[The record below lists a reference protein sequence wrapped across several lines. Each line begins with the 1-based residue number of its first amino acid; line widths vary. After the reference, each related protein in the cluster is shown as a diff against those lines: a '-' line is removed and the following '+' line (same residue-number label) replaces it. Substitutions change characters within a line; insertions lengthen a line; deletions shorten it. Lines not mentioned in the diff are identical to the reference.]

1 MTEKTENVINFTL
14 SKDIHLPLTIGIHDL
29 SGITPSLLLKL
40 DNRHVESSKNDVNE
54 REFNSTTDVL
64 IKYKMLKEVWN
75 KNILCEIHVESG
87 NGKKLTM
94 PLIKSLSVPLPDKPH
109 EFSDINNIEST
120 QFTFKCLTTPSSEKE
135 WVQLPINYNQLPLN
149 SMVIVRLYSMDTQTG
164 GKIFLGEGKLE
175 IFTSVCSMKMGKYRI
190 PIILN
195 HSCGDFDDLNKET
208 NVTPSNFVERMK
220 SLDINDTRPT
230 WLASL
235 TERKVKQ
242 LLEKSSQ
249 SNKIK
254 SNVVILLEFPKFE
267 SPVIY
272 SDVKYTALVLPSLD
286 LRPNDVTTFDPSFN
300 EISYQNLKFDRSSF
314 YSYPTIAPFDP
325 DIVRIEHTEDPVEQ
339 KFRRL
344 ERIQHFSPLDKESKP
359 TIKIR
364 IILNLIMAKQFFE
377 KISAK
382 ERNIVWKYRWFL
394 LNNLVIGNKSGW
406 NNFAVN
412 FIKCVDWN
420 NEAEVKDFETILKSL
435 SDTAIKKSVWLKNKY
450 RISSSWWVFE
460 QELEIIDCLE
470 LLTSAYRHMIIRSMA
485 INRLL
490 QANDDDLSM
499 FMVQLV
505 QNIKYEVIEEDEID
519 NVDAAN
525 TSRISMNDQSIN
537 EEVMDGSD
545 SELHRSK
552 SVSSST
558 YTNGSSDFQF
568 VDRDI
573 SKNDSVLIETIDEVL
588 QKHKNIASFKI
599 PSLQS
604 PLVDFLIK
612 RAIGNPIL
620 TYSLYWSL
628 KVASEEEESR
638 NLNTIHLSRG
648 TSGDINSSLR
658 ERIYEYAM
666 RKFILNLASSDE
678 GIQKVYD
685 LRRQIELVKKLH
697 DFCIRIKFDYKKES
711 TPKKV
716 EILKHLISDKQKR
729 TILSGKSDSLSI
741 GIDTHKYETMLDF
754 PAIAMPLDPKVIVSG
769 TFPEDS
775 AVFKS
780 SLSPIKISFKTIQGL
795 SYPVMY
801 KIGDDLRQD
810 QFITQIISLMEKI
823 LANENMDLRLR
834 PYKILATGSSEGFI
848 QFIPN
853 SSLSS
858 ILARYNNSILS
869 FLKASNP
876 DNNSPLGVKPDVMDN
891 YVRSCAGYCVVTYI
905 LGIGDRHLENL
916 LLSPDGHFFHADF
929 GYILG
934 QDPKPFP
941 PLMKLPIQIIE
952 GMGGLNNDN
961 YKSFCQLC
969 FITYITLRKN
979 ASLILN
985 LVQLMINT
993 SIPALFTSIENN
1005 ESEKQELLWKVQE
1018 KFMLEM
1024 SDEEAVLHF
1033 QNLIDDSVNAVLPVV
1048 IDRLHSMAQYW
1059 RA

>member
-14 SKDIHLPLTIGIHDL
+14 SKDIYLPITIGIHDL
-29 SGITPSLLLKL
+29 SGITPALLL
-40 DNRHVESSKNDVNE
+40 NFVNE
-54 REFNSTTDVL
+54 QNKFSKYFDIDDDAKLTTDVL
-64 IKYKMLKEVWN
+64 IRYKMLRNVWN
-75 KNILCEIHVESG
+75 KNLLCEIHLESG
-87 NGKKLTM
+87 NGKKLTI
-94 PLIKSLSVPLPDKPH
+94 PIVKGLSVSLADELPRIDQTDSP
-109 EFSDINNIEST
+109 EDT
-120 QFTFKCLTTPSSEKE
+120 QFKFKCLTSPSDEKE
-135 WVQLPINYNQLPLN
+135 WIQLPINYNQLPLN
-149 SMVIVRLYSMDTQTG
+149 SMVIVKLFCIATRTG
-164 GKIFLGEGKLE
+164 SKIFIGEGNLKLFNTE
-175 IFTSVCSMKMGKYRI
+175 CSMKMGKYRI
-190 PIILN
+190 PISVNENGNSTNLK
-195 HSCGDFDDLNKET
+195 KEKNGNLLKT
-208 NVTPSNFVERMK
+208 INLVEALEVNNGRQK
-220 SLDINDTRPT
+220 
-230 WLASL
+230 WLTSL
-235 TERKVKQ
+235 TDKKLNQ
-242 LLEKSSQ
+242 LEKNSWQ
-249 SNKIK
+249 TNKIK
-254 SNVVILLEFPKFE
+254 SDIGFLIELPNFE

-272 SDVKYTALVLPSLD
+272 SDVKYTAMVLPSLD
-286 LRPNDVTTFDPSFN
+286 LKSAEVTTFDSSFN
-300 EISYQNLKFDRSSF
+300 EISYQNLNFDQSSS
-314 YSYPTIAPFDP
+314 YTYPTIAPFDP
-325 DIVRIEHTEDPVEQ
+325 DTIRIEHTEDPVEQ

-364 IILNLIMAKQFFE
+364 IILSKIMAKQFFE

-406 NNFAVN
+406 NNFTVN

-420 NEAEVKDFETILKSL
+420 NESEVKDFESILKSL
-435 SDTAIKKSVWLKNKY
+435 SDAAIKKSVWLKNKH
-450 RISSSWWVFE
+450 RSSCSWWVFE

-470 LLTSAYRHMIIRSMA
+470 LLTGGYRHKIIRKMA
-485 INRLL
+485 VNRLL
-490 QANDDDLSM
+490 LANDDDLAM

-505 QNIKYEVIEEDEID
+505 QNIKYEVIEEEND
-519 NVDAAN
+519 NLNDITNVSR
-525 TSRISMNDQSIN
+525 TSEGNQSIN
-537 EEVMDGSD
+537 EEIMDGSD
-545 SELHRSK
+545 SEERRSK
-552 SVSSST
+552 SISSST

-573 SKNDSVLIETIDEVL
+573 SRNDSLLIETIDKVL
-588 QKHKNIASFKI
+588 QKNKSISNFKV
-599 PSLQS
+599 PLLQS

-612 RAIGNPIL
+612 RAIQNPTL
-620 TYSLYWSL
+620 TYSLYWCL
-628 KVASEEEESR
+628 KVESEEEESR
-638 NLNTIHLSRG
+638 NLNITNLNNDATEDS
-648 TSGDINSSLR
+648 TTCR
-658 ERIYEYAM
+658 ERAYEFTM
-666 RKFILNLASSDE
+666 KKFILKLAASDQ

-697 DFCIRIKFDYKKES
+697 DFCIRIKFDYRKES

-716 EILKHLISDKQKR
+716 EILKHLISDKQKK
-729 TILSGKSDSLSI
+729 TIFSGKSDSISI
-741 GIDTHKYETMLDF
+741 GIHDDHKYETMIDF
-754 PAIAMPLDPKVIVSG
+754 PAIAMPMDPKVIICGS
-769 TFPEDS
+769 FPEES
-775 AVFKS
+775 SVFKS
-780 SLSPIKISFKTIQGL
+780 SLSPIKICFKTIQGL
-795 SYPVMY
+795 SYPIMY

-823 LANENMDLRLR
+823 LGNENMDLKLR
-834 PYKILATGSSEGFI
+834 PYKILATGPSEGFI

-869 FLKASNP
+869 FLQASNP
-876 DNNSPLGVKPDVMDN
+876 DENSPLGVKPEVMDN

-993 SIPALFTSIENN
+993 SIPALFTSMENN

-1018 KFMLEM
+1018 KFMLDM